1 MKIIRAEQKKKPNI
15 ETSMFRY
22 GDLERIAKITGE
34 SKEHIL
40 SNINKCVQKGKWKF
54 YWDELIHD
62 WQLDTINLYGN
73 TIIANDKVRAFG
85 ERLIEEEF
93 LKRGY
98 KVKVNCVESDL
109 GKGYI
114 IETSQEETRRKE
126 NGVIWNVKKK

>member
-1 MKIIRAEQKKKPNI
+1 MKIIRAYQKKKPNI

-22 GDLERIAKITGE
+22 GDFERIAKITGE

-40 SNINKCVQKGKWKF
+40 SNINKCFQKGKWKF

-62 WQLDTINLYGN
+62 WQLEAINLYGN
-73 TIIANDKVRAFG
+73 TIIATDKVRAFG

-93 LKRGY
+93 FKRGY

-109 GKGYI
+109 GKDYI

-126 NGVIWNVKKK
+126 NGVI

>member
-15 ETSMFRY
+15 ETSMFRF
-22 GDLERIAKITGE
+22 GDIEQIAKITGE

-62 WQLDTINLYGN
+62 WQLDAINVYGN
-73 TIIANDKVRAFG
+73 TIIANDKIRAFG
-85 ERLIEEEF
+85 ERLIEEEC

-98 KVKVNCVESDL
+98 EVKVNCVENDL

-126 NGVIWNVKKK
+126 KGVI

>member
-22 GDLERIAKITGE
+22 GDFERIAKITGE

-62 WQLDTINLYGN
+62 WQLDAINLYGN
-73 TIIANDKVRAFG
+73 TIIATDKVRAFG
-85 ERLIEEEF
+85 KRLIEEEF
-93 LKRGY
+93 LKYGY
-98 KVKVNCVESDL
+98 EVKVNCVESDL
-109 GKGYI
+109 GKGYLV
-114 IETSQEETRRKE
+114 EKKPAEQRRKV
-126 NGVIWNVKKK
+126 NGVI

>member
-22 GDLERIAKITGE
+22 GDFERISKITGE

-62 WQLDTINLYGN
+62 WQLDAINLYGN

-98 KVKVNCVESDL
+98 EVKVNCVESDL

-114 IETSQEETRRKE
+114 IETSQKETRRKE
-126 NGVIWNVKKK
+126 NGVI